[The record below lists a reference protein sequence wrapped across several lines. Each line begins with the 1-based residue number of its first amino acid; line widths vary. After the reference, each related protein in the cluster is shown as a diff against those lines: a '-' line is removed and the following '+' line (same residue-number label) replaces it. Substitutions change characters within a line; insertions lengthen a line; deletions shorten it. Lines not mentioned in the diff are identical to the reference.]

1 MRPQPNPVAGNP
13 TPRTTTRG
21 DARPTPTPRYTPTP
35 GATPRGDAG
44 RTPLV
49 GGTRPTPRSQPTP
62 RPADA
67 SGRPSV
73 VRSRYDTTPRTPSS
87 GEGRPRVTA
96 PSSGLRPVAQ
106 PSPTRGTAPVGAR
119 PTAGRATV
127 TPGPRLVPRAAAPT
141 LGVTP
146 RANPRPIV
154 SGQVA
159 TAVPRYGFGNR
170 FGCANGLYG
179 GYWGNWWNP
188 CGWNTWG
195 WGGGWGG
202 FGVWP
207 NQCSTFAIGFGPRVG
222 FVGGWSWWHSPWWAW
237 RGAYWNDCYTTAWYY
252 SACNPWCAPTS
263 FWWYPSSVYCPT
275 YLYVP
280 STVTVVNVPASST
293 VTITDDTTSPSNGP
307 TVETQVAGSEV
318 QGSARMVEVP
328 ANAADEQTAN
338 DLASKYSE
346 LGDFYFRANRFTDAS
361 AAYGKARAY
370 APSDAQLHFVL
381 ADAAFASGDY
391 PYAAFLIGEG
401 LRLDPALATATTDK
415 RTFYGDAKTFAEQQ
429 ATLDAY
435 VAKKPYDAPAH
446 LVRGYN
452 LRFSGDAAAARA
464 AFERVL
470 QIDPDN
476 RPARTFLAGMA
487 PNEAGDGTR

>member
-1 MRPQPNPVAGNP
+1 M
-13 TPRTTTRG
+13 
-21 DARPTPTPRYTPTP
+21 
-35 GATPRGDAG
+35 
-44 RTPLV
+44 
-49 GGTRPTPRSQPTP
+49 
-62 RPADA
+62 
-67 SGRPSV
+67 

-87 GEGRPRVTA
+87 GEARPRVTA
-96 PSSGLRPVAQ
+96 PSSGRPVAQ
-106 PSPTRGTAPVGAR
+106 PSPNRVGTPVGAR
-119 PTAGRATV
+119 PSTGRATV
-127 TPGPRLVPRAAAPT
+127 TPTPRLVARPASPS
-141 LGVTP
+141 LVVTP

-154 SGQVA
+154 SGQVGY
-159 TAVPRYGFGNR
+159 VGNGFNYGYGRHCGNG
-170 FGCANGLYG
+170 FYG
-179 GYWGNWWNP
+179 GYWGSWWNP
-188 CGWNTWG
+188 YGFASWSYWPNYYSCSSFGY
-195 WGGGWGG
+195 G
-202 FGVWP
+202 FGV
-207 NQCSTFAIGFGPRVG
+207 GY
-222 FVGGWSWWHSPWWAW
+222 VGGCSWWSTPWWSWRSW
-237 RGAYWNDCYTTAWYY
+237 GWNRCYTTAWYY
-252 SACNPWCAPTS
+252 SACNPYCAPTS

-293 VTITDDTTSPSNGP
+293 VTITDDTTSPSSGP

-318 QGSARMVEVP
+318 QGSARMLEVP

-338 DLASKYSE
+338 DLAAKYSE
-346 LGDFYFRANRFTDAS
+346 LGDFYFRANRFTDAAS
-361 AAYGKARAY
+361 AYGKARAY

-401 LRLDPALATATTDK
+401 LRLDPSLATATTDK

-429 ATLDAY
+429 TTLDAY

-452 LRFSGDAAAARA
+452 LRFSGDEAGAKA

-476 RPARTFLAGMA
+476 RPAKTFLAGMA
-487 PNEAGDGTR
+487 ANEPVDGTR